1 MLDSDGERMTPSI
14 SITIPIY
21 NTEKYLQQC
30 LESITE
36 QTFTNFEA
44 ICVDDGSTDG
54 SSAIMDAFANKDAR
68 FKVIHKKNSG
78 YGAAVNT
85 GLAMAKGT

>member
-14 SITIPIY
+14 SIIIPIY